1 MSRCFHDATA
11 FTTIVRDQATLP
23 AIKAFILVENP
34 LVETALAEGFPPGL
48 FCSLGF
54 FEGDDFCHGI
64 TIVIPAKAGTQL
76 LSV

>member
-1 MSRCFHDATA
+1 VSRCFHNTA
-11 FTTIVRDQATLP
+11 SFTTIVCNQTALP
-23 AIKAFILVENP
+23 GIKAFGLVENP